1 MDSHK
6 NARTTPHSRAE
17 IARRVHGGIPVA
29 TVARAFGVCDRTVK
43 KWADRA
49 RTTPQQL
56 EDGSCRPRSS
66 PTAISAGVIVEIER
80 LRRLRRTG
88 AEIAEIVGVSAATV
102 SRTLQLLKLNT
113 LRALEAPAVTQ
124 RYEWARPGQLVHVD
138 VKKLGRIGQ
147 VGHRI
152 TGDRRQRSRGIG
164 WEYVHVCIDD
174 CSRLAYAEVLVDE
187 GGVTVA
193 AFMRRALAWFRARGV
208 LVQRVLSD
216 NGSGYVSR
224 AFAAACRRLRL
235 VHRRTRP
242 YTPRTNGKAERFI
255 RTLQHEWAYA
265 RPFPTSAARTRML
278 PPWLHYYNEHRR
290 HRALNGQ
297 PPISRLVQSDDLLRA
312 HN

>member
-6 NARTTPHSRAE
+6 NARTTAHSRAE
-17 IARRVHGGIPVA
+17 IARRVHAGVPVA
-29 TVARAFGVCDRTVK
+29 TVARAFGICDRTVK
-43 KWADRA
+43 KWAERA
-49 RTTPQQL
+49 RRTTFSL

-66 PTAISAGVIVEIER
+66 PTAISSGLIVEIER

-88 AEIAEIVGVSAATV
+88 AEIADIVRVSAATV
-102 SRTLQLLKLNT
+102 SRTLQMLGLNKLS
-113 LRALEAPAVTQ
+113 ALEPPVVMQ
-124 RYEWARPGQLVHVD
+124 RYEWLRPGQLVHVD

-147 VGHRI
+147 IGHRI
-152 TGDRRQRSRGIG
+152 TGDRRSRVRGIG
-164 WEYVHVCIDD
+164 WEYVHVCVDD
-174 CSRLAYAEVLVDE
+174 CSRLAYVEVLPDE
-187 GGVTVA
+187 RGVTMA
-193 AFMRRALAWFRARGV
+193 AFMRRALAWFRVRGV

-216 NGSGYVSR
+216 NGSGYISR

-265 RPFPTSAARTRML
+265 RPFHSSAERTGMLAR
-278 PPWLHYYNEHRR
+278 WLHYYNEHRR

-312 HN
+312 HS

>member
-6 NARTTPHSRAE
+6 NARTTAHSRAE
-17 IARRVHGGIPVA
+17 IARRVHAGIPVA
-29 TVARAFGVCDRTVK
+29 TVAEAFGVCDRTVK
-43 KWADRA
+43 KWAERA
-49 RTTPQQL
+49 RTTTLPL
-56 EDGSCRPRSS
+56 VDGSCRPRSS
-66 PTAISAGVIVEIER
+66 PTAVSAGVMVEIER

-102 SRTLQLLKLNT
+102 SRTLQLLKLNK
-113 LRALEAPAVTQ
+113 LSALEPPLLTQ
-124 RYEWARPGQLVHVD
+124 RYEWGRPGQLVHVD

-152 TGDRRQRSRGIG
+152 TGDRRRRTRGIG
-164 WEYVHVCIDD
+164 WEYVHVCVDD
-174 CSRLAYAEVLVDE
+174 CSRLAYVEVLTDE
-187 GGVTVA
+187 RGVTVA

-216 NGSGYVSR
+216 NGAGYVSR
-224 AFAAACRRLRL
+224 AFATACRHLRL

-265 RPFPTSAARTRML
+265 RPFPTSAVRTRML
-278 PPWLHYYNEHRR
+278 APWLHYYNEHRR

-297 PPISRLVQSDDLLRA
+297 PPVSRLVQSDDLLKA
-312 HN
+312 HS

>member
-242 YTPRTNGKAERFI
+242 YTPRTM
-255 RTLQHEWAYA
+255 A
-265 RPFPTSAARTRML
+265 RPNGSFARCSMNGPTRGRSR
-278 PPWLHYYNEHRR
+278 HRR
-290 HRALNGQ
+290 RGPACSRPGCTTTTSTADTARSTDNHRSADSSSRT
-297 PPISRLVQSDDLLRA
+297 IS
-312 HN
+312 